1 MKEFYIDSD
10 HIRLHAKLEVPGT
23 DGKCPLAVIFHGLTG
38 NMEETH
44 IRAIADAFLRKGIAS
59 LRVELYGHGMSEGKF
74 EEHTL
79 FKWINNVLDV
89 IDYVKTLDFVSD
101 IYLSGHSQGG
111 LLTMILA
118 GLRPD
123 DFKAV
128 LPLSPAIVILDAAK
142 SGNFFGNAFDPAH
155 IPDRLPFMET
165 WLNGNYFRVAQMI
178 NIDEL
183 IAKYKGKVLIVHGDE
198 DEAVPVYYGIDAAD
212 QYEDCGLAII
222 KGDDH
227 CYTHHLEEVVSAVE
241 NFLDSL

>member
-10 HIRLHAKLEVPGT
+10 HIRLHAKLEVPET
-23 DGKCPLAVIFHGLTG
+23 SERCPLAIIFHGLTG
-38 NMEETH
+38 NIEETH
-44 IRAIADAFLRKGIAS
+44 IRAVSDVFLESGIAS
-59 LRVELYGHGMSEGKF
+59 LRVDLYGHGMSEGKF

-79 FKWINNVLDV
+79 FKWINNALDV
-89 IDYVKTLDFVSD
+89 VDYVKNLDFVSD
-101 IYLSGHSQGG
+101 IFICGHSQGG

-142 SGNFFGNAFDPAH
+142 SGHFFGIDFDPEH

-165 WLNGNYFRVAQMI
+165 YLNGNYLRVAQMI
-178 NIDEL
+178 DIDKL
-183 IAKYKGKVLIVHGDE
+183 IGKYKGKALIIHGDE

-212 QYEDCGLAII
+212 QYEDCRLAII

-227 CYTHHLEEVVSAVE
+227 CYNHHLEEVVETVKDFLE
-241 NFLDSL
+241 NL